1 MASDHDAHADA
12 HRDCPR
18 PSTGRACMPCR
29 RAWQG
34 AALAVPLALG
44 CTLAHGE
51 SLMDQLSTL
60 NGIAYARSVDSM
72 DGHAL
77 LGNLIGDQPRDQQE
91 AGLLARIDGENLF
104 MNARVVASN
113 HSLGAQSSRF
123 NEAGVR
129 YAFDNG
135 ITLTA
140 GKRIDPLDTS
150 QAFFPLGFFQKR
162 AATADIYDRYGDVEG
177 TPLVEAKWAGEQ
189 TTLQFIAGEN
199 RTLRNDV
206 DNRDVQGATQLV
218 RGAYNWSGGSAAL
231 LAGRH
236 AGRGG
241 AGATLSFDV
250 ARSNT
255 VYASAWLERGT
266 TRPLPAFIANGTP
279 LDSPDAY
286 DAVDRRNDRQYMWRS
301 AVGMQS
307 ALPGNLSLIVEWSH
321 DEARYDA
328 NQWRQLVGAVRVNNA
343 LLPVA
348 PGAAL
353 AGLGGTADFVS
364 VDGNLRDYLF
374 ARLGKKIGRVE
385 YSLRGVYSPQDKGL
399 LAIAQV
405 VADVNKR
412 VSVDVALT
420 HAFSDS
426 NAEYRMVGL
435 GTRID
440 AAVRVRF

>member
-1 MASDHDAHADA
+1 M
-12 HRDCPR
+12 
-18 PSTGRACMPCR
+18 
-29 RAWQG
+29 
-34 AALAVPLALG
+34 
-44 CTLAHGE
+44 E
-51 SLMDQLSTL
+51 QLSTL
-60 NGIAYARSVDSM
+60 NGIAYARTVDSM

-77 LGNLIGDQPRDQQE
+77 LGNLIGDQPRNLQE

-104 MNARVVASN
+104 MNARAVASN
-113 HSLGAQSSRF
+113 HSLGAQATRF

-199 RTLRNDV
+199 RTLRSDV

-236 AGRGG
+236 AGHGG

-279 LDSPDAY
+279 LDSAAAY
-286 DAVDRRNDRQYMWRS
+286 DAVDRRNDRQIMWRS

-307 ALPGNLSLIVEWSH
+307 ALPGNFSLIVEWSH

-328 NQWRQLVGAVRVNNA
+328 NQWRQMVSAVRVNNA

-353 AGLGGTADFVS
+353 SGLGGSADFVS

-412 VSVDVALT
+412 VSVDVAVT
-420 HAFSDS
+420 RAFSDS
-426 NAEYRMVGL
+426 NSEYRMVGL

>member
-12 HRDCPR
+12 HRDR
-18 PSTGRACMPCR
+18 PHPSSGRARTPCR

-91 AGLLARIDGENLF
+91 AGVLARIDGENLF

-129 YAFDNG
+129 YAFDDG

-218 RGAYNWSGGSAAL
+218 RGAVNWSGGSAAL

-279 LDSPDAY
+279 LDSPAAY

-328 NQWRQLVGAVRVNNA
+328 NQWRQLVRAVRVNNA

-348 PGAAL
+348 PDAAL
-353 AGLGGTADFVS
+353 ASLGGTADFVS

>member
-1 MASDHDAHADA
+1 MASDNHAHVDA
-12 HRDCPR
+12 HRDRLR
-18 PSTGRACMPCR
+18 PSSGRIWPA
-29 RAWQG
+29 

-44 CTLAHGE
+44 CTLARGE
-51 SLMDQLSTL
+51 SLMEQLSTL
-60 NGIAYARSVDSM
+60 NGIAYARTVDSM

-77 LGNLIGDQPRDQQE
+77 LGNLIGDQPRNLQE

-104 MNARVVASN
+104 MNARAVASN
-113 HSLGAQSSRF
+113 HSLGAQATRF

-199 RTLRNDV
+199 RTLRSDV

-236 AGRGG
+236 AGQGG

-279 LDSPDAY
+279 LDSPAAY
-286 DAVDRRNDRQYMWRS
+286 DVVDRRNDRQIMWRS

-307 ALPGNLSLIVEWSH
+307 ALPGNFSLIVEWSH

-328 NQWRQLVGAVRVNNA
+328 NQWRQMVGAARVNNA

-353 AGLGGTADFVS
+353 GGLAGTADFVS

-412 VSVDVALT
+412 VSVDVAVT
-420 HAFSDS
+420 RAFSDS
-426 NAEYRMVGL
+426 NSEYRMVGL

>member
-12 HRDCPR
+12 RRDRPR
-18 PSTGRACMPCR
+18 PSSGRLR
-29 RAWQG
+29 RG
-34 AALAVPLALG
+34 IVLAVPLALG

-51 SLMDQLSTL
+51 SLMEQLSTL

-77 LGNLIGDQPRDQQE
+77 LGSLIGDQPRNQQE

-104 MNARVVASN
+104 LNARAVASN
-113 HSLGAQSSRF
+113 HSLGAQATRF

-189 TTLQFIAGEN
+189 ATLQFIAGEN

-241 AGATLSFDV
+241 AGATLSVDV

-279 LDSPDAY
+279 LDSPAAY
-286 DAVDRRNDRQYMWRS
+286 DAVDRRNDRQVMWRS

-328 NQWRQLVGAVRVNNA
+328 NQWRRMVGAARANNA

-348 PGAAL
+348 PGPAL

-364 VDGNLRDYLF
+364 ADGNLRDYLF

-420 HAFSDS
+420 RAFSDS
-426 NAEYRMVGL
+426 NSEYRMVGL

>member
-1 MASDHDAHADA
+1 MASDNNAHVDA
-12 HRDCPR
+12 HRDRLR
-18 PSTGRACMPCR
+18 PSSGRIWPA
-29 RAWQG
+29 

-51 SLMDQLSTL
+51 SLMEQLSTL
-60 NGIAYARSVDSM
+60 NGIAYARTVDSM

-77 LGNLIGDQPRDQQE
+77 LGNLIGDQPRNLQE

-104 MNARVVASN
+104 MNARAVAGN

-199 RTLRNDV
+199 RTLRSDV

-236 AGRGG
+236 AGHGG

-279 LDSPDAY
+279 LDSPAAY
-286 DAVDRRNDRQYMWRS
+286 DAVDRRNDRQIMWRS

-307 ALPGNLSLIVEWSH
+307 ALPGNFSLIVEWSH

-328 NQWRQLVGAVRVNNA
+328 NQWRQMVGAARVNNA

-412 VSVDVALT
+412 VSVDVAVT
-420 HAFSDS
+420 RAFSDS
-426 NAEYRMVGL
+426 NSEYRMVGL

>member
-1 MASDHDAHADA
+1 M
-12 HRDCPR
+12 
-18 PSTGRACMPCR
+18 
-29 RAWQG
+29 
-34 AALAVPLALG
+34 
-44 CTLAHGE
+44 
-51 SLMDQLSTL
+51 
-60 NGIAYARSVDSM
+60 
-72 DGHAL
+72 
-77 LGNLIGDQPRDQQE
+77 
-91 AGLLARIDGENLF
+91 
-104 MNARVVASN
+104 
-113 HSLGAQSSRF
+113 
-123 NEAGVR
+123 R

-199 RTLRNDV
+199 RTLRSDV
-206 DNRDVQGATQLV
+206 DNRDGATQLRARRIQLV
-218 RGAYNWSGGSAAL
+218 GRFGRVARGPACG
-231 LAGRH
+231 H
-236 AGRGG
+236 GG

-279 LDSPDAY
+279 LDSAAAY
-286 DAVDRRNDRQYMWRS
+286 DAVDRRNDRQIMWRS

-307 ALPGNLSLIVEWSH
+307 ALPGNFADRRVV
-321 DEARYDA
+321 AR
-328 NQWRQLVGAVRVNNA
+328 RGALRRE
-343 LLPVA
+343 PVA
-348 PGAAL
+348 PDGQRGPREQRAA
-353 AGLGGTADFVS
+353 ARRARRGVERPRRLGRF
-364 VDGNLRDYLF
+364 RERRRQP
-374 ARLGKKIGRVE
+374 ARLPVRAARQEDRPRRVL
-385 YSLRGVYSPQDKGL
+385 LRGVYSPQDKGS

-412 VSVDVALT
+412 VSVDVAVT
-420 HAFSDS
+420 RAFSDS
-426 NAEYRMVGL
+426 NSEYRMVGL

>member
-1 MASDHDAHADA
+1 MASEYDADADA
-12 HRDCPR
+12 HRDRLSSSPD
-18 PSTGRACMPCR
+18 RAR
-29 RAWQG
+29 RGWPG
-34 AALAVPLALG
+34 VALAIPLALG

-51 SLMDQLSTL
+51 SLMDQLGTL
-60 NGIAYARSVDSM
+60 NGIGYARSVDSM
-72 DGHAL
+72 DGRAL
-77 LGNLIGDQPRDQQE
+77 LGRLIGDSPRDQQE

-104 MNARVVASN
+104 ANARIVASN
-113 HSLGAQSSRF
+113 HSLGAQASRF

-140 GKRIDPLDTS
+140 GKRIDALDTS

-206 DNRDVQGATQLV
+206 DNRDVAGATQLV
-218 RGAYNWSGGSAAL
+218 RGAYNGSGGSAAL

-255 VYASAWLERGT
+255 VYASAWIERGT

-279 LDSPDAY
+279 LDSAAAY

-328 NQWRQLVGAVRVNNA
+328 SQWRRMVGAAQANNA

-353 AGLGGTADFVS
+353 AGLGGTANFVS

-399 LAIAQV
+399 LAIAQI

-412 VSVDVALT
+412 VSVDVAVS

-426 NAEYRMVGL
+426 NSEYRMVGL

>member
-12 HRDCPR
+12 HRDRPR
-18 PSTGRACMPCR
+18 PSSGRACMPCR

-218 RGAYNWSGGSAAL
+218 RGAVNWSGGSAAL

-279 LDSPDAY
+279 LDSPAAY